1 MYLSVDPLKSCLFL
15 IRFLVFYLI
24 FLSLGKNIWFSYFIC
39 IIFVRGILAV
49 LIYFTSLS
57 RLSLKSFNLNFL
69 VYCFLILLR
78 GWSLI
83 FSFNFLKLNLIFLNF
98 YFLLVFWIL
107 IILVGFFNFL
117 SYIIRF
123 LKGLRK
129 F

>member
-107 IILVGFFNFL
+107 IILVRFFNFL